1 MRQSSAKLED
11 LLTPSHEASDEETA
25 IAALTA
31 LRNNNHHL
39 HQFHHQNLLNSNS
52 TINKNSNS
60 SDSHDPSSNASGKSV
75 TSLISKIH
83 LQNLEANSV
92 SVIPLDAKSSTSP
105 PQIHVKNLT
114 QLQQHLETAA
124 VLMDIGKKVIISPPS
139 SNPQSP
145 SSIEH
150 HQHHNNNHMNSN
162 KNSKSISTSVIKVS
176 NRQVGRMSSNGLRPS
191 LQAQDYSIGHM
202 KRTPS
207 SEEMDLSIKRM
218 KKMGGN
224 TICTPVP
231 SLSNMIPLI
240 KKEVIKKEINDH
252 DERMSPHSD
261 SNDSD
266 SDSGRL
272 QMDISSQEDADEIK
286 SLSNMNKIGR
296 DTPESIISEE
306 HAFDG
311 TDAATTQLWQAL
323 AQHSGGNEATQLLR
337 KMINCRTLGIPFN
350 PTLHLTGNMVNDQP
364 MALLKVT
371 ITIYIF
377 IF

>member
-11 LLTPSHEASDEETA
+11 LLAPSHETSDEETA

-39 HQFHHQNLLNSNS
+39 HQYHQQNLIN

-60 SDSHDPSSNASGKSV
+60 SDSHDPSLNASGKSV

-92 SVIPLDAKSSTSP
+92 SVIPLDAKSSASP

-145 SSIEH
+145 SSLEH

-162 KNSKSISTSVIKVS
+162 KNSKKSISTSVIKVN
-176 NRQVGRMSSNGLRPS
+176 NRQIQSRRMPSNALCLS

-231 SLSNMIPLI
+231 TLSNMIPLI
-240 KKEVIKKEINDH
+240 KKEVIKKEMNEND
-252 DERMSPHSD
+252 DRMSPHSD

-296 DTPESIISEE
+296 DTPESLISEE

-323 AQHSGGNEATQLLR
+323 AQHTTS
-337 KMINCRTLGIPFN
+337 K
-350 PTLHLTGNMVNDQP
+350 
-364 MALLKVT
+364 
-371 ITIYIF
+371 IYISSRK
-377 IF
+377 IKYY